1 MMAENINIVL
11 DAGTTWSKIVEK
23 SSSTLMKNY
32 NQFLVKNENGFNY
45 YVLPSAMLK
54 DFDFKFDRA
63 TGHMSLSMLKD
74 KKDYEKEVQAD
85 GFYTTERG
93 VLLTISIADCGSVL
107 FHDDDFTVVGAL
119 HCGWRG
125 TRDGVIQ
132 NMLRELSQFVEQQKL
147 SAYIGPMISKENYEV
162 GPEFQEYFPT
172 EFLTARN
179 NSLYLDL
186 NGCVEAILRE
196 GNVGKIYNAQLDTF
210 SNPDLFFSYRRDG
223 QTGRMCSFI
232 GLK

>member
-1 MMAENINIVL
+1 
-11 DAGTTWSKIVEK
+11 
-23 SSSTLMKNY
+23 
-32 NQFLVKNENGFNY
+32 
-45 YVLPSAMLK
+45 
-54 DFDFKFDRA
+54 
-63 TGHMSLSMLKD
+63 
-74 KKDYEKEVQAD
+74 
-85 GFYTTERG
+85 
-93 VLLTISIADCGSVL
+93 
-107 FHDDDFTVVGAL
+107 
-119 HCGWRG
+119 
-125 TRDGVIQ
+125 
-132 NMLRELSQFVEQQKL
+132 
-147 SAYIGPMISKENYEV
+147 MISKENYEV

>member
-1 MMAENINIVL
+1 ML
-11 DAGTTWSKIVEK
+11 
-23 SSSTLMKNY
+23 
-32 NQFLVKNENGFNY
+32 LVK
-45 YVLPSAMLK
+45 AMH
-54 DFDFKFDRA
+54 
-63 TGHMSLSMLKD
+63 T
-74 KKDYEKEVQAD
+74 
-85 GFYTTERG
+85 
-93 VLLTISIADCGSVL
+93 
-107 FHDDDFTVVGAL
+107 
-119 HCGWRG
+119 
-125 TRDGVIQ
+125 
-132 NMLRELSQFVEQQKL
+132 
-147 SAYIGPMISKENYEV
+147 P
-162 GPEFQEYFPT
+162 